1 MCRAPSRR
9 RRRRRF
15 APRRRAGRC
24 NCKGA
29 TGGLEAR
36 GTNQHTTSP
45 APAAA
50 ADRAIQRAPEPAVE
64 RGRPKKLGVAE
75 RVPGAAHR
83 EEDEREPLA

>member
-1 MCRAPSRR
+1 M
-9 RRRRRF
+9 
-15 APRRRAGRC
+15 
-24 NCKGA
+24 
-29 TGGLEAR
+29 
-36 GTNQHTTSP
+36 NQHTASP